1 MATIWLSL
9 NPREGPKEGFEYSF
23 ESEHAV
29 KAAKVSMETVFRKK
43 RGMIQAPGKYHM
55 LIIKSVDGSVLAEL
69 KLALSHFF

>member
-29 KAAKVSMETVFRKK
+29 KAARVSMETVFKKK
-43 RGMIQAPGKYHM
+43 RGMIQAPTDM
-55 LIIKSVDGSVLAEL
+55 LL
-69 KLALSHFF
+69 